1 MMLGWGGRWGIRATG
16 SWTGTV
22 RDQRS
27 YEAAAMYWVCV
38 QWSVVDGKQHRYIAT
53 HIWTSESRSWIGKRR
68 ENPFTGGITSPLL
81 TYGAHHHQP
90 GGFDASFFSSRW
102 RTSSCLHS
110 RSHPPSPSIFLKSK
124 HCHLTNQHSLTQ
136 LSLATVAAQVAR
148 LAASSQ
154 LSGEA
159 SCVACAAAK
168 QEHRRRPENQPPKLT
183 IRLSDK

>member
-1 MMLGWGGRWGIRATG
+1 MGLCAMVSCGWKATQHSNIYEHQNRDHGSAREERILLRAG
-16 SWTGTV
+16 L
-22 RDQRS
+22 R
-27 YEAAAMYWVCV
+27 
-38 QWSVVDGKQHRYIAT
+38 HRCSPMGLT
-53 HIWTSESRSWIGKRR
+53 TTSSS
-68 ENPFTGGITSPLL
+68 
-81 TYGAHHHQP
+81 
-90 GGFDASFFSSRW
+90 SSREGL
-102 RTSSCLHS
+102 T
-110 RSHPPSPSIFLKSK
+110 PPSSPHDDAPARASIHDPIPPLSIFLKNK